1 MTVTTIPQHPILPK
15 STTSLPLRNP
25 NHPEHEAGRPD
36 LTLEQIDAFGA
47 EMDALR
53 KKVVEDLG
61 EADANYLRDVVD
73 KQRKL
78 EVLGRGLIAVGIF
91 PPAFVAGVG
100 ALALSKIIDNMEIGH
115 NVMHGQ
121 YDWMRDEA
129 LNSLV
134 FDWDT
139 VCPAENWKHSHN
151 YMHHTYTNIVG
162 KDRDVGYGILR
173 MSEAQKW
180 NPYYLGNPVYAIALG
195 LFFQWGV
202 MLHDMEVEKLL
213 TGEKKWAETSEV
225 RKKIARKTVKQVG
238 KDYLLFPLLSGPFAP
253 ITLAGNASANLIRN
267 VWSFS
272 IIFCGH
278 FPDGVATFTEEE
290 AENESRGQWYIR
302 QLLGS
307 ANISGSPFFHVLTG
321 NLSHQIEHHLFPDI
335 PARRYAEMSAT
346 VKDACERYGLPY
358 NTGGLTAQ
366 LGSVAKK
373 IVKLALPWTGRKRRC
388 AEGRAVAQG
397 RLTSAAQQPRSADS
411 MSFSGISHDIEPAEC
426 LTRQVYVLPSAGAR
440 TRERSRAAKRCR
452 SAPSGAK

>member
-1 MTVTTIPQHPILPK
+1 MTVTTIPQQHPKLPK
-15 STTSLPLRNP
+15 STTSLPLRAP
-25 NHPEHEAGRPD
+25 GHPEHEAGRPD
-36 LTLEQIDAFGA
+36 LTLAQIDAFGA

-53 KKVVEDLG
+53 RKVVEDLG
-61 EADANYLRDVVD
+61 EVDANYLRNVVD

-78 EVLGRGLIAVGIF
+78 ELLGRGLLAVGIF

-134 FDWDT
+134 FEWDT

-162 KDRDVGYGILR
+162 KDRDVGYGFLR

-180 NPYYLGNPVYAIALG
+180 NPYFLGNPVYAVG
-195 LFFQWGV
+195 LAMFFQWGV
-202 MLHDMEVEKLL
+202 MLHDLEVDRLL
-213 TGEKKWAETSEV
+213 TGEKKWSETSEI
-225 RKKIARKTVKQVG
+225 RKKMARKTVKQVG

-253 ITLAGNASANLIRN
+253 ITLAGNVSANFIRN
-267 VWSFS
+267 LWTFS

-290 AENESRGQWYIR
+290 AENESRGQWYLR
-302 QLLGS
+302 QILGS
-307 ANISGSPFFHVLTG
+307 ANISGSPLFHVLTG

-358 NTGGLTAQ
+358 NTGGLATQ
-366 LGSVAKK
+366 LGSVARK
-373 IVKLALPWTGRKRRC
+373 IVKLALPWTGRGHN
-388 AEGRAVAQG
+388 EEPQP
-397 RLTSAAQQPRSADS
+397 AA
-411 MSFSGISHDIEPAEC
+411 
-426 LTRQVYVLPSAGAR
+426 LPK
-440 TRERSRAAKRCR
+440 AA
-452 SAPSGAK
+452 